1 MERRENFTK
10 TFAVIL
16 TELIVVSWEAV
27 LKLAAFAAGVM
38 VALQLI
44 FYVVF
49 EIIGYDAYL
58 LSITL
63 IASLIVAIM
72 FLVLWNIAKKR
83 L

>member
-1 MERRENFTK
+1 M
-10 TFAVIL
+10 
-16 TELIVVSWEAV
+16 VSWALV

-44 FYVVF
+44 FYVIF
-49 EIIGYDAYL
+49 EIIGYDSYL

-63 IASLIVAIM
+63 MASLIVATL
-72 FLVLWNIAKKR
+72 FLVLWNIFNKK

>member
-1 MERRENFTK
+1 M
-10 TFAVIL
+10 
-16 TELIVVSWEAV
+16 VSWALV

-44 FYVVF
+44 FYVIF
-49 EIIGYDAYL
+49 EIIGYDSYL

-63 IASLIVAIM
+63 IASLIVASL
-72 FLVLWNIAKKR
+72 FLVLWNTFKKK

>member
-1 MERRENFTK
+1 M
-10 TFAVIL
+10 
-16 TELIVVSWEAV
+16 SWEAV

-44 FYVVF
+44 FYVFF
-49 EIIGYDAYL
+49 EIIGYDSYL

-63 IASLIVAIM
+63 IASLLVAIM
-72 FLVLWNIAKKR
+72 FLVLWNITKKR

>member
-1 MERRENFTK
+1 VGRRENFAK
-10 TFAVIL
+10 TFVIIS
-16 TELIVVSWEAV
+16 TELIIVSWESV

-49 EIIGYDAYL
+49 EIIGYDSYL

-63 IASLIVAIM
+63 IATLIVAIM
-72 FLVLWNIAKKR
+72 L
-83 L
+83 

>member
-1 MERRENFTK
+1 M
-10 TFAVIL
+10 
-16 TELIVVSWEAV
+16 SWESV

-38 VALQLI
+38 VALQLV

-49 EIIGYDAYL
+49 EIIGYDSFL

-63 IASLIVAIM
+63 IFSLTVAIL
-72 FLVLWNIAKKR
+72 FLVMWNIVKKK